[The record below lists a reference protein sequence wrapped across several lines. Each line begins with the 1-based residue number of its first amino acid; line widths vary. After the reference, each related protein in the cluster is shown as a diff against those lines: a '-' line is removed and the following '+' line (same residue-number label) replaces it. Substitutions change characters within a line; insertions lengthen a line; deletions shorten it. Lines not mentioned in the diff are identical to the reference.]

1 MEAAMDQPDLQAS
14 FAVPFLA
21 ADVGGTH
28 ARVALVRVSRT
39 GDCGLEVLTYRK
51 FACQE
56 FPSLSELLK
65 AFLAHDAR
73 IPVRHCVLACA
84 GQVMG
89 DEILHDNLAWP
100 IRLSQLRNALAFDDV
115 AALNDFEA
123 FAYALDDPLARA
135 GRLLCGPDVRG
146 SDVRGSD
153 VREPGPVLVIGP
165 GTGLGA
171 AVRLPGTAGGS
182 VLTTEAGQMDFAPHT
197 IREREVLAC
206 LAPQGG
212 YVAYE
217 RVTSGPGL
225 LVLYT
230 ALCTLHGITP
240 RLATPEAVTA
250 AALADD
256 DAQAAEAVEI
266 FCATLGSFAGSLA
279 MAFMPTGGVYLGGGF
294 LHSMFS
300 LLERSAFVERFLHGR
315 SVRSFLSRVPV
326 RVMEH
331 GRHAVLGAANWYVR
345 RAAVAGESEPRS
357 ASTGGFS
364 E

>member
-1 MEAAMDQPDLQAS
+1 MDTAMDRLDLKAS
-14 FAVPFLA
+14 LATQPFLA

-28 ARVALVRVSRT
+28 ARVALVRVSRG
-39 GDCGLEVLTYRK
+39 GDCGLEVLSYRK
-51 FACQE
+51 FACKE

-65 AFLAHDAR
+65 AFLARDAR

-89 DEILHDNLAWP
+89 DEVLHDNLAWP
-100 IRLSQLRNALAFDDV
+100 IHLSQLRNALAFDDV

-123 FAYALDDPLARA
+123 FGYALDNPRVRA
-135 GRLLCGPDVRG
+135 GRLLCGPNVC
-146 SDVRGSD
+146 
-153 VREPGPVLVIGP
+153 EPGPILVIGP

-171 AVRLPGTAGGS
+171 AVRLPGPSGGS
-182 VLTTEAGQMDFAPHT
+182 VLTTEAGQMDFAPNT
-197 IREREVLAC
+197 IREREILAS
-206 LAPQGG
+206 LAPHGG

-217 RVTSGPGL
+217 RITSGPGL
-225 LVLYT
+225 LTLYT
-230 ALCTLHGITP
+230 TLCGLHGIAP

-250 AALADD
+250 AALTAA
-256 DAQAAEAVEI
+256 DAQATEAVEI

-294 LHSMFS
+294 LHSMFA

-331 GRHAVLGAANWYVR
+331 GRHGVLGAANWYLR
-345 RAAVAGESEPRS
+345 RAAIVGEFAPSR
-357 ASTGGFS
+357 ATTGGFA
-364 E
+364 

>member
-1 MEAAMDQPDLQAS
+1 VDAAIDYLEPHAS
-14 FAVPFLA
+14 FSTQPFLA

-28 ARVALVRVSRT
+28 ARVALVRVSRGT
-39 GDCGLEVLTYRK
+39 DCGIEVLAYRK
-51 FACQE
+51 FACKE

-65 AFLAHDAR
+65 TFLVQDAR
-73 IPVRHCVLACA
+73 IPVRRCVLACA

-89 DEILHDNLAWP
+89 DEVLHDNMAWS
-100 IRLSQLRNALAFDDV
+100 IQLSQLRSALAFDDV

-123 FAYALDDPLARA
+123 FGYALDGRLVDS
-135 GRLLCGPDVRG
+135 GRLLCGR
-146 SDVRGSD
+146 D
-153 VREPGPVLVIGP
+153 VREPGPILAIGP

-171 AVRLPGTAGGS
+171 AVRLRGPGGR

-197 IREREVLAC
+197 IREREILAC
-206 LAPQGG
+206 LAPHGG

-217 RVTSGPGL
+217 RITSGPGL
-225 LVLYT
+225 LTAYT
-230 ALCTLHGITP
+230 TLCELEGIAP
-240 RLATPEAVTA
+240 RLASPEEVTA
-250 AALADD
+250 AALAAT

-279 MAFMPTGGVYLGGGF
+279 MAFMANGGVYLVGGF
-294 LHSMFS
+294 LHSIFA

-315 SVRSFLSRVPV
+315 SVRPFLARVPV

-331 GRHAVLGAANWYVR
+331 GRHGVLGAANWYLR
-345 RAAVAGESEPRS
+345 RAAMADRP
-357 ASTGGFS
+357 ASRI

>member
-1 MEAAMDQPDLQAS
+1 MEAMDHPDLRAG
-14 FAVPFLA
+14 FATNGFLA
-21 ADVGGTH
+21 ADVGGTF
-28 ARVALVRVSRT
+28 ARVALVRDARP
-39 GDCGLEVLTYRK
+39 GLEVLSYRK
-51 FACQE
+51 FACKE
-56 FPSLSELLK
+56 FSSLSELLK
-65 AFLAHDAR
+65 TFLAHDAR

-100 IRLSQLRNALAFDDV
+100 ISLSQLRNALGFDDV

-123 FAYALDDPLARA
+123 FAYALDDPRARA
-135 GRLLCGPDVRG
+135 GRLLCGPDVH
-146 SDVRGSD
+146 
-153 VREPGPVLVIGP
+153 EPGPVLVIGP

-171 AVRLPGTAGGS
+171 AVRLPGVAGGS

-197 IREREVLAC
+197 IREREVLAS

-230 ALCTLHGITP
+230 TLCTLQGITP

-250 AALADD
+250 AALARD
-256 DAQAAEAVEI
+256 DAQAIEAVEI
-266 FCATLGSFAGSLA
+266 FCATLGSFAGGLA

-294 LHSMFS
+294 LHAMFA
-300 LLERSAFVERFLHGR
+300 LIERSAFVERFLHGR

-331 GRHAVLGAANWYVR
+331 GRHAVLGAANWYMR
-345 RAAVAGESEPRS
+345 RAVAAGDSEPSR
-357 ASTGGFS
+357 APTCEVS